1 MRKLLIEQN
10 AATLDN
16 HRRGK
21 KRRSTEE
28 QQQDK
33 QIKNQQSV
41 PSPTVPQVPFDSK
54 QAILSKTLNYLNAE
68 SLEKERQR
76 NALMMIRNVCDKL
89 TLRRRNEDS
98 ISQELDRCY
107 RCKRKPDQSM
117 LDKQNA
123 IANEIAS
130 LEKRL
135 DELQSDEC
143 CRHSNMI
150 NQRPME
156 LAAASSSDATITSKW
171 NR

>member
-16 HRRGK
+16 RRGK

-28 QQQDK
+28 QRQDE
-33 QIKNQQSV
+33 QIKSQQSV
-41 PSPTVPQVPFDSK
+41 PSPSVPQAPFDSR
-54 QAILSKTLNYLNAE
+54 QAILSKTLHYLNAE

-76 NALMMIRNVCDKL
+76 NAQMMIRNVRDKL
-89 TLRRRNEDS
+89 TSRRRNEDS

-107 RCKRKPDQSM
+107 RSKRKPDQPM

-130 LEKRL
+130 LEKKL
-135 DELQSDEC
+135 DELQSDD
-143 CRHSNMI
+143 CRFS
-150 NQRPME
+150 
-156 LAAASSSDATITSKW
+156 
-171 NR
+171 